1 MFVARLLDTLF
12 PPRGSELLVRNAT
25 YDTLAEVLSPSL
37 LPQHEHAIISLL
49 PYQEPLVQ
57 ACIVEAK
64 FHNNKKASEL
74 LSHTLSDYLLEAL
87 SDTSSLTRA
96 PTVLIPMPLSTK
108 RRRERGYNQVER
120 ALEGLILPEETLVS
134 IDTALL
140 TRTRDTAP
148 QTTLPKHARA
158 ENVREAFSVGA
169 HIDTEC
175 TFIVLDDVCTTGA
188 TLSEALRALTRAG
201 AKKVSGL
208 TLAH

>member
-64 FHNNKKASEL
+64 FHNNRKASEL
-74 LSHTLSDYLLEAL
+74 LSRVLCDYLLEAL
-87 SDTSSLTRA
+87 SDTSALTHTR
-96 PTVLIPMPLSTK
+96 TILIPMPLSAK
-108 RRRERGYNQVER
+108 RYRERGYNQVEKVLR
-120 ALEGLILPEETLVS
+120 GLAPSDEMDIR
-134 IDTALL
+134 IDTTLL
-140 TRTRDTAP
+140 MRTRDTVP